1 MNTFK
6 AFNSML
12 IISNNILLFIHSH
25 YQFEERD
32 IQIVTTNINL
42 VTEMKLVKE
51 AKYIELPVA
60 EFN

>member
-6 AFNSML
+6 AFNSLL
-12 IISNNILLFIHSH
+12 IISNSILLFIHSH

-51 AKYIELPVA
+51 AKYTE
-60 EFN
+60 

>member
-6 AFNSML
+6 AFNSLL
-12 IISNNILLFIHSH
+12 IISNSILLFIHSH

-42 VTEMKLVKE
+42 VTEMKLIKE
-51 AKYIELPVA
+51 AKYTELPVA